1 MWALVMLGLAAAAPS
16 AAAAVRAACAGDQKS
31 HGCAI
36 AIAHAMVGAA
46 RDCVE
51 DADGA
56 EAAFG
61 TCIRSYCG
69 DMCATPKG
77 VDPSCGNFCLDKALH
92 LFPKLKA
99 SYHPQKDKPLN
110 KMTRKEVL
118 ARAKESAGEVKSA
131 MGDLQEAE
139 AAEKKLADRLRA
151 EAAAAPADSA
161 DGQRKRAS
169 ADKMSSALKEIDQHL
184 GKIQKTIGLAK
195 AMSGAPGFL
204 QKNKKKPH

>member
-1 MWALVMLGLAAAAPS
+1 MLGLAAAEPSGSAVFSSLVQSKLAAKAPS
-16 AAAAVRAACAGDQKS
+16 AAVREACAGGQKS
-31 HGCAI
+31 HACAI
-36 AIAHAMVGAA
+36 SIANAMVGAA

-77 VDPSCGNFCLDKALH
+77 VDPACGNYCLDKALH

-99 SYHPQKDKPLN
+99 SYHPKKDKPLN
-110 KMTRKEVL
+110 KMSRQEVL
-118 ARAKESAGEVKSA
+118 ARAKESAGEVSSA

-139 AAEKKLADRLRA
+139 AAEEKLASRLRA
-151 EAAAAPADSA
+151 
-161 DGQRKRAS
+161 G
-169 ADKMSSALKEIDQHL
+169 
-184 GKIQKTIGLAK
+184 
-195 AMSGAPGFL
+195 
-204 QKNKKKPH
+204 